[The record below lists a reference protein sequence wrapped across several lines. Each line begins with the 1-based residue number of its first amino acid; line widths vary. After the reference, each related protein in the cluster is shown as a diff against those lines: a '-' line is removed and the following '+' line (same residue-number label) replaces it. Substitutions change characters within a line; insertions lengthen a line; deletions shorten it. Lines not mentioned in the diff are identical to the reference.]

1 MSFVSWCDVAAQ
13 VEFWLTRWMFPPH
26 SALRTVTLFSEVPN
40 TSLRERPCR
49 FPSVATSHMQWNQQ
63 VLRRRQHLS
72 LDWRFPV
79 DAVWCR
85 NGLSTARQLF
95 PTAHHYSLA
104 VQYTFTEFR
113 SKASD
118 LVGSDGFWLGIT
130 AVPANQ
136 FHWIDGSSFAG
147 I

>member
-1 MSFVSWCDVAAQ
+1 MNAHAGFFLLQQVICNEISKCYEDVNICL
-13 VEFWLTRWMFPPH
+13 WTDGSLLTR
-26 SALRTVTLFSEVPN
+26 SDAETA
-40 TSLRERPCR
+40 CR
-49 FPSVATSHMQWNQQ
+49 QQ
-63 VLRRRQHLS
+63 DSFFLPRI
-72 LDWRFPV
+72 
-79 DAVWCR
+79 
-85 NGLSTARQLF
+85 T
-95 PTAHHYSLA
+95 SLA